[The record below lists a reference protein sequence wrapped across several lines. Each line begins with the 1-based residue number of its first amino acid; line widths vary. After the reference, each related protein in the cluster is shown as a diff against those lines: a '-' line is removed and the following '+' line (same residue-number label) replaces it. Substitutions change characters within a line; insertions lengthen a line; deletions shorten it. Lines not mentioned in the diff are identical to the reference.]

1 MLTQADSGVGHLI
14 KIQTWAN
21 NSHSALAQITAIS
34 PIAKVSARKAPTK
47 SLPTVAIYVPPQITA
62 GEIAC
67 TSIKSNSL
75 LI

>member
-21 NSHSALAQITAIS
+21 NSHSAPAQITAIS
-34 PIAKVSARKAPTK
+34 PIAKVSARKAPPK
-47 SLPTVAIYVPPQITA
+47 SLPTVAIYMLVEITT